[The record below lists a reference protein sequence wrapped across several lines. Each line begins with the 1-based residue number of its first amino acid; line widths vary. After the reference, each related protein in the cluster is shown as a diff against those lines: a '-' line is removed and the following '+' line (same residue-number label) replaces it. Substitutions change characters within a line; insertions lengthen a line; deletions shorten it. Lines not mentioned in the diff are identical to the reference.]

1 MTPVGTSIFAFVY
14 QPPEQSPVVA
24 LTTCVMVV
32 DATAVEG
39 EYSSGPNVARP
50 INAGM
55 VKTPARPDTANAREF
70 LRPMNAVGSFDRNI
84 LMRELQDNACQSLR
98 GDGHVEGRG
107 GDGHVQ
113 GRGGDGHVQGRG
125 GAMQRLIPP

>member
-1 MTPVGTSIFAFVY
+1 VSVTEVDMTPVGTSIFAFVY
-14 QPPEQSPVVA
+14 QPAEQSPVVA

-55 VKTPARPDTANAREF
+55 VNRPASADTASARGF
-70 LRPMNAVGSFDRNI
+70 LLPVNEVRSFGRGI
-84 LMRELQDNACQSLR
+84 LMRELQDNAC
-98 GDGHVEGRG
+98 GHAL
-107 GDGHVQ
+107 H
-113 GRGGDGHVQGRG
+113 GDGHVQGRG
-125 GAMQRLIPP
+125 GAMERQAPP

>member
-1 MTPVGTSIFAFVY
+1 VTEVEMTPAGTSIFAFVY
-14 QPPEQSPVVA
+14 QPAEQSPVAA

-55 VKTPARPDTANAREF
+55 VNTPARPDTASAREF
-70 LRPMNAVGSFDRNI
+70 LLPVNAVRSLGRGI
-84 LMRELQDNACQSLR
+84 LMRELSCASSRTTRVVMPCTVTVTSKSAAAR
-98 GDGHVEGRG
+98 
-107 GDGHVQ
+107 
-113 GRGGDGHVQGRG
+113 
-125 GAMQRLIPP
+125 